1 MSVCAGTLPAKKA
14 CGDGRT
20 LVVEYKGQHIKHD
33 PKEIKKVQVGKLWQ
47 TVSDGQGV
55 FVQVE
60 IEVEGFSMRDQI
72 AKAIGR

>member
-1 MSVCAGTLPAKKA
+1 VRFSCS
-14 CGDGRT
+14 GRT

-47 TVSDGQGV
+47 TVSKKQGV

-60 IEVEGFSMRDQI
+60 VDKDGLNMRGQI
-72 AKAIGR
+72 AKAISG